1 MLWYFE
7 TAAPLSNRWTPNSS
21 LVEPRVYTKQGKPDR
36 IGNDI
41 GPRVRGLTEVH
52 PDHHRL
58 TLTQLAAI
66 YGQGG
71 AFYAT
76 RPVRAADG
84 SWTTANLDPMR
95 PGYQADDSGNA

>member
-1 MLWYFE
+1 MLYYFE
-7 TAAPLSNRWTPNSS
+7 TAARFGKHWMPNKS
-21 LVEPRVYTKQGKPDR
+21 LVEPRVYSKQGKPDR

-41 GPRVRGLTEVH
+41 GPRVRGLIEVH
-52 PDHHRL
+52 PDHHSL
-58 TLTQLAAI
+58 TLTQLAAV

-84 SWTTANLDPMR
+84 SWTSAKPDPQRPALR
-95 PGYQADDSGNA
+95 PGT